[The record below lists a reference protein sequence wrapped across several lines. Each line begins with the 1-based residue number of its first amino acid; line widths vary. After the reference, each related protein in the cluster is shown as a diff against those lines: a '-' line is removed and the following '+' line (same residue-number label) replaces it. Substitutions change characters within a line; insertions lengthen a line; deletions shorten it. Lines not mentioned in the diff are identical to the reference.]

1 MAEVEPDSDAPPG
14 FDAVMFAGIGM
25 VARMLEPQELTEP
38 ADWAALVENLEP
50 WGEVPEPNSILSISA
65 TPTDRGLTV
74 ELSAGFGWSAEFLP
88 WGSDGRLRARAK
100 SAPEGSR
107 VPSGGYSWEGTDLIV
122 VSPKATPHGHSAI
135 YVANANQ
142 VDDM

>member
-14 FDAVMFAGIGM
+14 FDAVMFAGTGM

-50 WGEVPEPNSILSISA
+50 WGDVPEPSSIVSISV
-65 TPTDRGLTV
+65 TPTDRGPTV
-74 ELSAGFGWSAEFLP
+74 ALSAGSEWSAEFLP

-100 SAPEGSR
+100 AAPEGSR
-107 VPSGGYSWEGTDLIV
+107 VP
-122 VSPKATPHGHSAI
+122 
-135 YVANANQ
+135 
-142 VDDM
+142 